1 MCKLYANPYNTSVIG
16 FYFSS
21 YEEYEIKSSKLTD
34 GFGYPVEEFEIEFI
48 DGELPHLF
56 NACSID
62 QCTLELWFEEIE
74 ILDESEQVE
83 IYYRCEY
90 LGQDTQEAID
100 KLNAEGTIYNC
111 SVNDYALDY
120 INDCGIIDCIPEHI
134 QRYFDY
140 EAFARDLELSGEVC
154 EFSYDYST
162 YTASGFY

>member
-1 MCKLYANPYNTSVIG
+1 MCKLFANPYDTTNLG

-21 YEEYEIKSSKLTD
+21 YEEYEIKSSNLID
-34 GFGYPVEEFEIEFI
+34 DYGFPVEEFEIEFI
-48 DGELPHLF
+48 DGELCQLF
-56 NACSID
+56 NACAID
-62 QCTLELWFEEIE
+62 QCTLALWFEEIE

-100 KLNAEGTIYNC
+100 KLNDEGTIYNC
-111 SVNDYALDY
+111 SVMDYALDY

-140 EAFARDLELSGEVC
+140 EAFARDLELNGEVS
-154 EFSYDYST
+154 EFSYDNST
-162 YTASGFY
+162 YTASGF